1 MICLQ
6 KSYFSNILYRMELK
20 TDDDKIKYYLIPK
33 GTALYRADSEN
44 TGKTMTLRDQITFF
58 GFDQENVE
66 ENYGITYEFTTKK
79 QLKLL
84 AIDKNNSTEFLDI
97 IKKSNDEVVTILNK
111 NYGYTTGF
119 RDSDAKKDNILSE
132 FICKHFPDYDGYA
145 CDEMPTQ
152 TGHLHAEVML
162 CYPTN
167 KFQGPGKLVTHTDKI
182 QGLREKHNLIQRG
195 REMEQ
200 QRREAKEK
208 NKRTVDKGTNLFG
221 FDDEEES
228 SNLNLFSDRLKENDD
243 YELPQGRK
251 LFGGKRKTKRKK
263 RSKGR
268 KTKTKRRK
276 NKV

>member
-1 MICLQ
+1 
-6 KSYFSNILYRMELK
+6 MELK
-20 TDDDKIKYYLIPK
+20 TDDEKIKYYLIPK
-33 GTALYRADSEN
+33 GAVLYRADSEN
-44 TGKTMTLRDQITFF
+44 TRKTMALHDQITFF

-66 ENYGITYEFTTKK
+66 ENYGITYKFKTKK
-79 QLKLL
+79 HLKLL

-162 CYPTN
+162 CSPTN

-200 QRREAKEK
+200 QRKEAREK
-208 NKRTVDKGTNLFG
+208 NKRSVDKGTNLFG

-268 KTKTKRRK
+268 KRKTKK
-276 NKV
+276 NKN

>member
-1 MICLQ
+1 MD
-6 KSYFSNILYRMELK
+6 LK
-20 TDDDKIKYYLIPK
+20 TDHEKIKYYLIPK
-33 GTALYRADSEN
+33 GTTLYRADSEN
-44 TGKTMTLRDQITFF
+44 TGKTIKLRDQITFF

-66 ENYGITYEFTTKK
+66 DNYGITYEFKTKK
-79 QLKLL
+79 HLKLL
-84 AIDKNNSTEFLDI
+84 AIDKNNSKEFLDI
-97 IKKSNDEVVTILNK
+97 IKKSNKHDVEIITILNK

-162 CYPTN
+162 CSPAN

-182 QGLREKHNLIQRG
+182 QGLREKHKLLQRG

-200 QRREAKEK
+200 QRKEAREK
-208 NKRTVDKGTNLFG
+208 NKRTVDEGTNLFG

-228 SNLNLFSDRLKENDD
+228 SKLNLYSHHLKENDD

-263 RSKGR
+263 RSKGKR
-268 KTKTKRRK
+268 TKTKRRK
-276 NKV
+276 NKN